1 MIPLGKPIEQIL
13 GVAALLLL
21 AIGCVVV
28 LWPFLSAILWAAVIC
43 FSTWPIYTKCERAV
57 GGYKALAAAMM
68 TLLVVLVLV
77 APFAVMVAAL
87 ADSVGSLITGTIR
100 ILEQGPPAPPRWVE
114 GVPVVGESL
123 AVYWQSLAHD
133 APAFIV
139 ELKKLVGPLTDIAVT
154 GGTLF
159 GIGLLELVLSVI
171 TAFSF
176 YLHGRR
182 MTAYMRDISER
193 FAGSRGHQ
201 LLMVVGA
208 TVKGVVYGLIGT
220 ALAQALLAGIGFWI
234 AGVPQA
240 LVLGFLTFVL
250 AFVPVGPPLVW
261 GAVALWLFVQGMVW
275 WGVFVAAWGLLL
287 VSSIDNVLRPYVL
300 GKTNNLPVLL
310 GLFGFLGGV
319 LAFGLIGIFL
329 GPALLA
335 VAYSLFLEWTA
346 AEVEERR
353 HPTPPPTDPA

>member
-114 GVPVVGESL
+114 GLPVVGESL

-139 ELKKLVGPLTDIAVT
+139 ELKKLVGPAHRYRRNWRN
-154 GGTLF
+154 
-159 GIGLLELVLSVI
+159 GI
-171 TAFSF
+171 
-176 YLHGRR
+176 
-182 MTAYMRDISER
+182 RDWPS
-193 FAGSRGHQ
+193 
-201 LLMVVGA
+201 
-208 TVKGVVYGLIGT
+208 
-220 ALAQALLAGIGFWI
+220 
-234 AGVPQA
+234 
-240 LVLGFLTFVL
+240 
-250 AFVPVGPPLVW
+250 
-261 GAVALWLFVQGMVW
+261 
-275 WGVFVAAWGLLL
+275 
-287 VSSIDNVLRPYVL
+287 
-300 GKTNNLPVLL
+300 
-310 GLFGFLGGV
+310 
-319 LAFGLIGIFL
+319 
-329 GPALLA
+329 
-335 VAYSLFLEWTA
+335 
-346 AEVEERR
+346 
-353 HPTPPPTDPA
+353 